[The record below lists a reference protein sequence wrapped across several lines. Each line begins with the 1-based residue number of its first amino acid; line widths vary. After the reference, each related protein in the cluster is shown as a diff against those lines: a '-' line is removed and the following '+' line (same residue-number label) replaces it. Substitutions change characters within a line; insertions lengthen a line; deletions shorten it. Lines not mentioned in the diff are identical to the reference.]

1 MSVMVVSSYW
11 HGIHSGYY
19 LALITSALYISC
31 EDILIR
37 KLKPNLNKCFA
48 SILDLFISF
57 NTLRCFEYKCLAFQ
71 LLDVSSV
78 IKVWSSLFWYQH
90 LFSIFV
96 ICFYYAY
103 YAIRRFLTS
112 KRNISDK
119 KEK

>member
-48 SILDLFISF
+48 SILDL
-57 NTLRCFEYKCLAFQ
+57 
-71 LLDVSSV
+71 
-78 IKVWSSLFWYQH
+78 
-90 LFSIFV
+90 
-96 ICFYYAY
+96 
-103 YAIRRFLTS
+103 
-112 KRNISDK
+112 
-119 KEK
+119 